1 MKTALF
7 ILAVP
12 MILTAAFVAEGAQL
26 PSTSNVPMASSAAS
40 VPSSIT
46 DKPTGMELV
55 LVKGGCYQ
63 MGDTA
68 GDGDKDEKPAHEVCV
83 KDFYLGK
90 YEVTQQQWQDVMGDN
105 PAEFKECGPD
115 CPVEFVSW
123 EMIQEFIGRLNSL
136 GKNTY
141 RLPTEAEWE
150 YAARS
155 GGKTEKWAGT
165 SDEAMLEEYAWFG
178 KNSERTT
185 HKVGLKRPN
194 GLGLY
199 DMTGNVREWCQD
211 WYDENYYGK
220 KGPKNDP
227 VGGEDTEGRRTLRGG
242 DWEREAKNMR
252 NSTRNGNATDLRT
265 SLYGFRLLLPV
276 K

>member
-1 MKTALF
+1 MKAALLV
-7 ILAVP
+7 LAVP
-12 MILTAAFVAEGAQL
+12 LILTVAVVADSAQ
-26 PSTSNVPMASSAAS
+26 VPTKSAAVTT
-40 VPSSIT
+40 VPSMQT
-46 DKPTGMELV
+46 DKTTGMEFI

-63 MGDTA
+63 MGDTV
-68 GDGDKDEKPAHEVCV
+68 GDGEKDEKPAHEVCV

-90 YEVTQQQWQDVMGDN
+90 YEVTQGQWQTVMGDN
-105 PAEFKECGPD
+105 PSAFKECGPD

-123 EMIQEFIGRLNSL
+123 DMVKEFIDKLNSM

-155 GGKTEKWAGT
+155 GGKAEKWAGT
-165 SDEAMLEEYAWFG
+165 GNEAALEEYAWFG
-178 KNSERTT
+178 KNSESMT
-185 HKVGLKRPN
+185 HKVGQKKPN

-220 KGPKNDP
+220 KVPKDDP
-227 VGGEDTEGRRTLRGG
+227 VGGEDVDGRRVLRGG
-242 DWEREAKNMR
+242 DWERVAKNIR
-252 NSTRNGNATDLRT
+252 NSTRNGNMADLQT